1 MSDLLTDKEF
11 IEIMVNS
18 GDIIG
23 NYRNP
28 KRIQLPKKQAV
39 NENDYNVNT
48 KKLNRLRIRSKE

>member
-1 MSDLLTDKEF
+1 MSDLLTDEKF

-39 NENDYNVNT
+39 NENDYNVNIQ
-48 KKLNRLRIRSKE
+48 KLNRIRNRSKE